1 MDKERTYK
9 IAKEFNIVENV
20 QKLENE
26 LLQVKG
32 VVRVE
37 FDLCGFYDN
46 LNQVIFLTK
55 YDIATDSKDYFNQ
68 RRELINN
75 VLEVANNNGLKR
87 TEDSIED
94 YGTHFYFVMRC
105 NKNWSK

>member
-1 MDKERTYK
+1 MKEKQIK
-9 IAKEFNIVENV
+9 IAEEFNIIEKIK
-20 QKLENE
+20 KLESD

-32 VVRVE
+32 VLNVE

-55 YDIATDSKDYFNQ
+55 YNITNDENYFEERKN
-68 RRELINN
+68 LINN
-75 VLEVANNNGLKR
+75 VLKVAQNNGLKR

-94 YGTHFYFVMRC
+94 YGEHFYFVTRC
-105 NKNWSK
+105 SKEWIE